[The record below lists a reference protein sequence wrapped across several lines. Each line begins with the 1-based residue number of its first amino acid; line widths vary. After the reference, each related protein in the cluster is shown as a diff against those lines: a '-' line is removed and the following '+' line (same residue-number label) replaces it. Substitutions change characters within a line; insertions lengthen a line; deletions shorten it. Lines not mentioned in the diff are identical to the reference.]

1 MKLSVMFFMYHSGID
16 QGKYTPEE
24 VVKAFKD
31 AGADA
36 IETMNGW
43 QNSSPENWKKTLA
56 AMAELGLVH
65 SCWDIG
71 ADLVQTNSADRQKV
85 IDTCK
90 TQIEYARDVLH
101 APTVL
106 VYGSNVKPG
115 MSIEDGIKL
124 YGETLGEVA
133 DFGAQAGIN
142 VTLEDFDPHPR
153 FVCSAK
159 SCMTVL
165 EIAGDNAKL
174 CFDTGNFLN
183 AGDLPAEIY
192 PLVKDKIAHVH
203 VKEKARRLP
212 DDKPGNTATDGVQ
225 YKSALIGDGAAQ
237 IALVQRFLKEDGYKG
252 YLSVE
257 AGSNRLEEATY
268 GVRFLKDRL

>member
-56 AMAELGLVH
+56 AMADLGLVH

-90 TQIEYARDVLH
+90 TQIEYA
-101 APTVL
+101 
-106 VYGSNVKPG
+106 G
-115 MSIEDGIKL
+115 MSCMPRLWSMAQCKAECPSKTASSLRRNI
-124 YGETLGEVA
+124 GEVA

-142 VTLEDFDPHPR
+142 VTLEDSTR
-153 FVCSAK
+153 IRASSVRR
-159 SCMTVL
+159 
-165 EIAGDNAKL
+165 N
-174 CFDTGNFLN
+174 
-183 AGDLPAEIY
+183 PA
-192 PLVKDKIAHVH
+192 
-203 VKEKARRLP
+203 
-212 DDKPGNTATDGVQ
+212 
-225 YKSALIGDGAAQ
+225 
-237 IALVQRFLKEDGYKG
+237 
-252 YLSVE
+252 
-257 AGSNRLEEATY
+257 
-268 GVRFLKDRL
+268 